1 MSDASEP
8 EQVRVPMSAI
18 LTEKIKDYEA
28 RETKGGKLNLKE
40 LQPGDSVTVEFYPD
54 PGTLQDNPKLYLQ
67 VVSPPTTEQ
76 PLIAIA
82 AGGPEDWNNKK
93 IKVNGSIF
101 SPLGSS
107 IMPNF
112 ICASMFLEIK
122 SLDEELAKL
131 QKEGVE
137 PLRTPI
143 GLVMAEDWK
152 KIFSGIHTP
161 EETEKLMEQNFYGWT
176 TDFSP
181 EVADFKLDTSQRATS
196 K

>member
-122 SLDEELAKL
+122 SFDEELAKL
-131 QKEGVE
+131 QKEGTE
-137 PLRTPI
+137 PLQTPI
-143 GLVMAEDWK
+143 GPVMAEDYK
-152 KIFSGIHTP
+152 NMFRSAYGQ
-161 EETEKLMEQNFYGWT
+161 EKAKALMEQNFYGWT